1 MSDIIQ
7 LLPDSVANQ
16 IAAGEVIQRPAS
28 VVKELMENA
37 IDAGS
42 NQVKLIVKDAGK
54 TLIQIVDNGCGMSE
68 TDARLS
74 FERHATS
81 KIRKAEDLFSI
92 RTMGF
97 RGEALASIAAVAQVE
112 MKTKR
117 TEDETGTLIVIEG
130 SEIKTHESISWQ
142 NGTSFSVKNLFYNIP
157 ARRNFLKTNPAELKH
172 IIDEF
177 QRLAIAHPEVSF
189 SMHHNGLEVYTLA
202 KAPLI
207 QRLTQIFGNNF
218 SEKLMPVSEN
228 TSILSISGFA
238 GKPAFAK
245 KSRGEQFFF
254 VNKRFIKDPY
264 LNHAVSAAYEQM
276 LMPGSFPSYFLFI
289 ECDPSRID
297 INIHPTKTEIKFEDE
312 KSAYQILRSTVK
324 RSLGKFSASPAL
336 DFDQESSMQALP
348 PTYRPQQPG
357 IQVNPQFNPF
367 LPDQGTNRSSS
378 NSFRIERP
386 PASWEKL
393 FEGME
398 GKKEN
403 VEFHVQSDDSLQQSR
418 ISGFGWDDDFEEE
431 TSTQA
436 IFQLHRKYIISQVKS
451 GFMVLD
457 QQAVHERILYEKYI
471 KSFEQHNYP
480 SQQQLFPQTIS
491 FSLADAELLN
501 ELEPD
506 LRKLGFDIRPFG
518 QNTFVIHGAASEII
532 QGQEAQTIE
541 GLIEQFKNNSTD
553 LKLEKRENLARS
565 MAKNM
570 AIKNGRVLSIQE
582 MKSLIDELFA
592 CQTPNFS
599 PDGKPSLYII
609 SLAEIENKFKS

>member
-1 MSDIIQ
+1 MPDIIQ

-42 NQVKLIVKDAGK
+42 TQLKLIIKDAGK
-54 TLIQIVDNGCGMSE
+54 TLIQIIDNGCGMSE

-81 KIRKAEDLFSI
+81 KIRKAEDLFAI

-112 MKTKR
+112 LKTKR
-117 TEDETGTLIVIEG
+117 TEDELGTLIQIEG
-130 SEIKTHESISWQ
+130 SEVKAHENISWQ
-142 NGTSFSVKNLFYNIP
+142 DGTSFSVKNLFFNIP

-177 QRLAIAHPEVSF
+177 HRLAIAHPEISF
-189 SMHHNGLEVYTLA
+189 SMHHNGLEVYTLV

-207 QRLTQIFGNNF
+207 QRLNQIFGNNF
-218 SEKLMPVSEN
+218 AEKILPVQEE
-228 TSILSISGFA
+228 TSILSISGFT

-254 VNKRFIKDPY
+254 VNNRFIKDAY
-264 LNHAVSAAYEQM
+264 LNHALTSAYDQM
-276 LMPGSFPSYFLFI
+276 LPQGSFPSYFLFI
-289 ECDPSRID
+289 DCDPARID

-312 KSAYQILRSTVK
+312 KSAYQILRSTIK
-324 RSLGKFSASPAL
+324 RSLGKFSISPSI
-336 DFDQESSMQALP
+336 D
-348 PTYRPQQPG
+348 
-357 IQVNPQFNPF
+357 FNPE
-367 LPDQGTNRSSS
+367 
-378 NSFRIERP
+378 NSFQGQPTSIHPVQPQIIINPDYNPFSSTPKLSRLQANSHHAERP
-386 PASWEKL
+386 PASWDKL
-393 FEGME
+393 FQGLE
-398 GKKEN
+398 GKKMDTNYLVPSEN
-403 VEFHVQSDDSLQQSR
+403 TIKQTPLGGAD
-418 ISGFGWDDDFEEE
+418 WDDGFDEEQN
-431 TSTQA
+431 SQA
-436 IFQLHRKYIISQVKS
+436 IFQLHKKYIISQVKS

-457 QQAVHERILYEKYI
+457 QQAIHERILYEKYLNR
-471 KSFEQHNYP
+471 FDLQALP
-480 SQQQLFPQTIS
+480 SQQQLFPQTLNCS
-491 FSLADAELLN
+491 ASDAALLV
-501 ELEPD
+501 ELEPE

-518 QNTFVIHGAASEII
+518 NNTFVIHGAAPEII
-532 QGQEAQTIE
+532 QGEEIHTIE
-541 GLIEQFKNNSTD
+541 GLIEQFKHNSAD
-553 LKLEKRENLARS
+553 IKLEKRENLARS

-570 AIKNGRVLSIQE
+570 AIKSGRSLSISE

-599 PDGKPSLYII
+599 PEGKPSLYII
-609 SLAEIENKFKS
+609 SLQEIEKFFYS